1 MDDKKTIR
9 TKRGKT
15 RRYNLNYDKIL
26 SVGEKGEKK
35 KIIKSP
41 EESLDYCIKDYKH
54 HHYWELIGNIEH
66 HSLIYRCIQCLKS
79 KLVRI
84 KFIDGNCVEEYDF
97 KESK

>member
-35 KIIKSP
+35 KIK
-41 EESLDYCIKDYKH
+41 
-54 HHYWELIGNIEH
+54 
-66 HSLIYRCIQCLKS
+66 
-79 KLVRI
+79 
-84 KFIDGNCVEEYDF
+84 
-97 KESK
+97 